1 MAVPLGA
8 SKARSGFGLA
18 VVLRH
23 EGTMRLSAL
32 FVLLFFAA
40 PAAHAQT
47 GPAQEAVTA
56 YALYQQDITGLLG
69 AEVSS
74 EAALDDALALAAR
87 HDPARLSQGWI
98 AYGAMTATQSPVFVA
113 GVRSRVHAAGR
124 AAVLRQLRRDLTY
137 ARRRP
142 PGSSEAIQ
150 LILQSAAADSAR
162 MSAAGHRFEG
172 VATSLDQGV
181 WPAPASGDRN
191 ARHDRLRA
199 SATERR
205 TLAPELARQ
214 VYVGPLS
221 ATPLTNPEAF
231 GGRRFWDAAAH
242 RTSPTPPAFAWAVG
256 AGRQASL
263 DRMLTLAALIIVE
276 AETMERAR
284 VDVVLDDAPSRECLE
299 MQQLTFRQC
308 ASVAHDP
315 NEDAYCLARHGL
327 SGPAACFAALAR
339 TP

>member
-8 SKARSGFGLA
+8 SKARPGFGPA
-18 VVLRH
+18 VILRH
-23 EGTMRLSAL
+23 ESTMRLPAL
-32 FVLLFFAA
+32 LALALLTT

-56 YALYQQDITGLLG
+56 YALYQQDITDLLG
-69 AEVSS
+69 AEISS
-74 EAALDDALALAAR
+74 EAALDGALALAAR
-87 HDPARLSQGWI
+87 HDPARVSQGWI
-98 AYGAMTATQSPVFVA
+98 AYGAMTATQSPGFVA
-113 GVRSRVHAAGR
+113 GVRSRVRAASR
-124 AAVLRQLRRDLTY
+124 AAVIRQLRRDLTY

-142 PGSSEAIQ
+142 PGSNEAVQ

-162 MSAAGHRFEG
+162 MIAAGHRYEG
-172 VATSLDQGV
+172 IATSLDQGA
-181 WPAPASGDRN
+181 WPSPANGDRSV
-191 ARHDRLRA
+191 RHDRLRA
-199 SATERR
+199 SAAERR
-205 TLAPELARQ
+205 TLAPEWTRQ

-221 ATPLTNPEAF
+221 ATPLTNADAF

-242 RTSPTPPAFAWAVG
+242 RSSQTPPVFTWAVA
-256 AGRQASL
+256 AGRQATV

-276 AETMERAR
+276 AETTERTR
-284 VDVVLDDAPSRECLE
+284 VAAVFDDASSRECLE

-327 SGPAACFAALAR
+327 SGPAACFGALAR

>member
-8 SKARSGFGLA
+8 SKARSGFGPA
-18 VVLRH
+18 VFLRH
-23 EGTMRLSAL
+23 EGTMRLPAL
-32 FVLLFFAA
+32 LALLLFSV
-40 PAAHAQT
+40 PAAQAQT

-56 YALYQQDITGLLG
+56 YALYQQDITDLLG
-69 AEVSS
+69 AEISS
-74 EAALDDALALAAR
+74 EAALDTALALAAR

-98 AYGAMTATQSPVFVA
+98 AYGAMTATQSPAFVA
-113 GVRSRVHAAGR
+113 GVRSRVRAASR

-142 PGSSEAIQ
+142 PGSNEAIQ
-150 LILQSAAADSAR
+150 LVLQSAAADSAR
-162 MSAAGHRFEG
+162 MTAAGHRYEG
-172 VATSLDQGV
+172 IATSLDQGV
-181 WPAPASGDRN
+181 WPAPATGDRG

-199 SATERR
+199 GAAERR

-221 ATPLTNPEAF
+221 AMPLTNADAF

-242 RTSPTPPAFAWAVG
+242 RASPQPPAFTWAV
-256 AGRQASL
+256 AQQATM

-276 AETMERAR
+276 ADTAERTR
-284 VDVVLDDAPSRECLE
+284 VAAVLDDTPSRECLE

-327 SGPAACFAALAR
+327 TGPAACFANVAR

>member
-1 MAVPLGA
+1 MAVPVGA
-8 SKARSGFGLA
+8 SKARSGFGPA
-18 VVLRH
+18 VFLRH
-23 EGTMRLSAL
+23 ESTMRLPAL
-32 FVLLFFAA
+32 LVLLLFCA
-40 PAAHAQT
+40 PSAHAQT

-56 YALYQQDITGLLG
+56 YALYQQDITDLLG
-69 AEVSS
+69 AEISS
-74 EAALDDALALAAR
+74 ETALDAALALAAR

-98 AYGAMTATQSPVFVA
+98 AYGAMTATQSPAFVA
-113 GVRSRVHAAGR
+113 GVRSRVRAASR

-142 PGSSEAIQ
+142 PGSNEAIQ
-150 LILQSAAADSAR
+150 LILQSAAADGAR
-162 MSAAGHRFEG
+162 MTAAGHRYEG
-172 VATSLDQGV
+172 IATSRNQGV
-181 WPAPASGDRN
+181 WPAPTTGDRG

-199 SATERR
+199 STAERR

-214 VYVGPLS
+214 VYVGPLG
-221 ATPLTNPEAF
+221 ATPIANADAF

-242 RTSPTPPAFAWAVG
+242 RTSPTPPAFTWAV
-256 AGRQASL
+256 AQQATV

-276 AETMERAR
+276 GETTEATR
-284 VDVVLDDAPSRECLE
+284 VAAVLDDAESRECLE

-327 SGPAACFAALAR
+327 TGPAACFANIAR

>member
-1 MAVPLGA
+1 MAVRLGA
-8 SKARSGFGLA
+8 SKARSGFGPA
-18 VVLRH
+18 VFLRH
-23 EGTMRLSAL
+23 ESTMRLPAL
-32 FVLLFFAA
+32 FALALFTAS
-40 PAAHAQT
+40 AAHAQT
-47 GPAQEAVTA
+47 GPAQEAVAA
-56 YALYQQDITGLLG
+56 YALYQQDITDLLG
-69 AEVSS
+69 AEISS
-74 EAALDDALALAAR
+74 EGRLDAALALAAR

-98 AYGAMTATQSPVFVA
+98 AYGAMTATQSPAFVA
-113 GVRSRVHAAGR
+113 GVRSRVRAASR
-124 AAVLRQLRRDLTY
+124 AAVVRQLRRDLTY

-150 LILQSAAADSAR
+150 LILQSVAADSAR
-162 MSAAGHRFEG
+162 MTAAGHRYEG
-172 VATSLDQGV
+172 IATSLDQGV
-181 WPAPASGDRN
+181 WPTPANGDRG

-199 SATERR
+199 SAAERR

-214 VYVGPLS
+214 VYVGTLS
-221 ATPLTNPEAF
+221 AAPLTNADAF

-242 RTSPTPPAFAWAVG
+242 RSSPTPPAFMWVVG
-256 AGRQASL
+256 AGQQATM

-276 AETMERAR
+276 AETTERTR
-284 VDVVLDDAPSRECLE
+284 VTAVLDDASSRECLE

-327 SGPAACFAALAR
+327 SGPAACFGALAR